1 MEELVLA
8 VRGVGGY
15 RQYRI
20 PAMAVTPTGRIIAIY
35 DARFD
40 FDDLPAPVDLV
51 IRKSDDNGST
61 WSEQKI
67 FREHQGVTGY
77 GDASIVIDPS
87 FGKQGRI
94 IVFYQ
99 YTQIAGFFESSVGTN
114 ANDPLVAQ
122 ICISKSDDNGE
133 SWSDGYITD
142 QLKGESTLGIFATS
156 GMGGRITHGEHQG
169 RLLQTF
175 VLRESEL
182 FSRIGFSD
190 DHGETW
196 RLGAEIP
203 GGNETAITALHDG
216 SILFHSRGT
225 PYRLSGRSLDGGLTI
240 SELAPDS
247 ELPDPSDNGSLTT
260 LSNGDLICTHNHD
273 SNLRMNTVLKK
284 SNDGGKT
291 WSDGFVLENGSSAY
305 STACELRDGTIA
317 VLFERNAY
325 VEMVFCRVRKEEL
338 RNVKELF
345 DDAITIDHVEL
356 TVVPRFIIP
365 ARKNSHMLNQK
376 KVPLVPEVDMSI
388 WRSSERKEIGSAEG
402 SASGDPLLT
411 VEEFEGLLGEIS
423 PGLHEGDEIRIS
435 GRIQNRTS
443 QTLLS
448 VEISV
453 KSGVSIVKSDTVKSG
468 EQLCF
473 LDYRQMVSNED
484 LSKGYV
490 SVEIQWSSDGAICG
504 HKTIDISTTTGIPS
518 PPSALHC

>member
-1 MEELVLA
+1 MEQFVLA
-8 VRGVGGY
+8 QRGHGGY

-20 PAMAVTPTGRIIAIY
+20 PAMAVTPSGRIITIY

-51 IRKSDDNGST
+51 IRTSDDNGLT

-67 FREHQGVTGY
+67 FREHQGVAGY

-87 FGKQGRI
+87 FGKHGRI

-99 YTQIAGFFESSVGTN
+99 YTQLAGFFESSVGTDV
-114 ANDPLVAQ
+114 NDPLVAQ

-133 SWSDGYITD
+133 SWNHGYITD
-142 QLKGESTLGIFATS
+142 QLKDESTLGIFATS
-156 GMGGRITHGEHQG
+156 GMGGRITHGKHQG

-182 FSRIGFSD
+182 YSRIGFSD
-190 DHGETW
+190 DHGDTW
-196 RLGAEIP
+196 HLGAKIP
-203 GGNETAITALHDG
+203 GGNETAITALPDG

-240 SELAPDS
+240 SELAPDL

-284 SNDGGKT
+284 SHDGGKT
-291 WSDGFVLENGSSAY
+291 WSHGFVLAEGSSAY
-305 STACELRDGTIA
+305 STACELHDGTIA

-325 VEMVFCRVRKEEL
+325 VEMVFCRFGKDEL
-338 RNVKELF
+338 GEIDELL
-345 DDAITIDHVEL
+345 DTAIAKDSVEL
-356 TVVPRFIIP
+356 TVVPRFILP
-365 ARKNSHMLNQK
+365 ARKSPDILNQK
-376 KVPLVPEVDMSI
+376 EFPLVPEVDMST

-402 SASGDPLLT
+402 SASGDPLFT
-411 VEEFEGLLGEIS
+411 VQDLEELLGEIS

-435 GRIQNRTS
+435 GRLRNWTS
-443 QTLLS
+443 KTLLS
-448 VEISV
+448 AEISDQ
-453 KSGVSIVKSDTVKSG
+453 SGFSIAKCDYVKSG

-473 LDYRQMVSNED
+473 LDYRQMVTSED
-484 LSKGYV
+484 LAKGFV
-490 SVEIQWSSDGAICG
+490 SIEIQWTSEEAIG
-504 HKTIDISTTTGIPS
+504 GLTTIDISTTTGIPLVS
-518 PPSALHC
+518 S